1 MSIQQKQIEKIM
13 KVAREFGVTRLII
26 FGSATESDD
35 ARDIDLA
42 CDGIKGWNFFKFAA
56 KVEEELGVQT
66 DVISLKPATNFTRYI
81 ESKGE
86 ILL

>member
-1 MSIQQKQIEKIM
+1 M
-13 KVAREFGVTRLII
+13 TRLIL
-26 FGSATESDD
+26 FGTAKDSSD
-35 ARDIDLA
+35 ASDIDLA
-42 CDGIKGWNFFKFAA
+42 CDGLSGWNFFKFAA